1 MARRGGAVTQS
12 WVGLALTAGLLV
24 ACGADAEATASP
36 SVPSGGATRDGVVVT
51 ISLDRSPLTSGEPS
65 TAVVTVE
72 NQSRQTRIWQGGRC
86 NLPAAV
92 WVDTA
97 ADVSAPVGRDWPGA
111 AGHFKDLVLPEPVPG
126 RRGTFVVAP
135 IVDASTAL
143 CPASRGVN
151 QLAPGRRLELQ
162 ATWAGEV
169 NGVAAPAGPAVV
181 TASFAYLGSGP
192 VHDPSPVDEA
202 IQARV
207 SVEVAGSR
215 ARLLGPGEAIDAA
228 LSAPPFAAWVAG
240 AGAVPTWQGAELQSV
255 DGGYVVILTVR
266 NRDGRATV
274 DRRSGAVSFEARA
287 KP

>member
-1 MARRGGAVTQS
+1 
-12 WVGLALTAGLLV
+12 
-24 ACGADAEATASP
+24 
-36 SVPSGGATRDGVVVT
+36 
-51 ISLDRSPLTSGEPS
+51 
-65 TAVVTVE
+65 
-72 NQSRQTRIWQGGRC
+72 
-86 NLPAAV
+86 
-92 WVDTA
+92 
-97 ADVSAPVGRDWPGA
+97 
-111 AGHFKDLVLPEPVPG
+111 
-126 RRGTFVVAP
+126 
-135 IVDASTAL
+135 
-143 CPASRGVN
+143 VN

-207 SVEVAGSR
+207 SVEVAAAR

-228 LSAPPFAAWVAG
+228 LSAPAFAAWVAS

-266 NRDGRATV
+266 NREGRATV

>member
-1 MARRGGAVTQS
+1 MTHG
-12 WVGLALTAGLLV
+12 WVGLALTAGILA
-24 ACGADAEATASP
+24 ACGSDAEPTP
-36 SVPSGGATRDGVVVT
+36 SSSGPSGGATRDGVVVT
-51 ISLDRSPLTSGEPS
+51 ISLDRSTLTSGELS
-65 TAVVTVE
+65 SAVVTVE

-92 WVDTA
+92 WIDTA

-111 AGHFKDLVLPEPVPG
+111 AGHFKDLVLPESTPG
-126 RRGTFVVAP
+126 ARGTFVVAP

-151 QLAPGRRLELQ
+151 QLAPGRRLQLQ

-202 IQARV
+202 IQAQV
-207 SVEVAGSR
+207 SVDVAASP

-228 LSAPPFAAWVAG
+228 LADPAFAAWVAG
-240 AGAVPTWQGAELQSV
+240 AGAISTWQGAELQPV
-255 DGGYVVILTVR
+255 DGAYAVILTVR

-274 DRRSGAVSFEARA
+274 DRRSGAVSFEVRA
-287 KP
+287 TP

>member
-1 MARRGGAVTQS
+1 MTHG
-12 WVGLALTAGLLV
+12 WVGLALTAGLI
-24 ACGADAEATASP
+24 ASCGSDADATP
-36 SVPSGGATRDGVVVT
+36 SSSGPSGGAARDGVVVT
-51 ISLDRSPLTSGEPS
+51 ILLDHSPLTSGELS

-72 NQSRQTRIWQGGRC
+72 NQGRQTRIWQGGRC
-86 NLPAAV
+86 NLPVAV

-111 AGHFKDLVLPEPVPG
+111 AGHLKDLVLPDSTPG

-151 QLAPGRRLELQ
+151 QLAPGRRLQLQ
-162 ATWAGEV
+162 ATWGGEV
-169 NGVAAPAGPAVV
+169 NGVTAPAGLAVV

-207 SVEVAGSR
+207 SVDVAAPR

-228 LSAPPFAAWVAG
+228 LANPAFAAWVAG
-240 AGAVPTWQGAELQSV
+240 AGASSSWQGAHLQPV
-255 DGGYVVILTVR
+255 DGAYVVMLAVR
-266 NRDGRATV
+266 NREGRATV

-287 KP
+287 TP